1 MWAQGGEGFRGGGA
15 QREEGAQKGEGGS
28 HSGWGRA
35 REEKEA
41 QRMVVP
47 QIGVQELK
55 GEKELKEKDGGPKE
69 SSLSERGGGFREALS
84 GEGIL
89 EKGNGI

>member
-1 MWAQGGEGFRGGGA
+1 
-15 QREEGAQKGEGGS
+15 
-28 HSGWGRA
+28 
-35 REEKEA
+35 
-41 QRMVVP
+41 MVVP